1 MKEIKRFENSER
13 LVKLTHNESDNTY
26 CVAIFVEGGKSK
38 SEIYKSLFWAER
50 RFVEYKNNPLES
62 LKIK

>member
-13 LVKLTHNESDNTY
+13 LIMLTQNENDNTY
-26 CVAIFVEGGKSK
+26 TVSILTEGGKSK

-50 RFVEYKNNPLES
+50 KVLDYKNNPLAS

>member
-13 LVKLTHNESDNTY
+13 LVRLTYNESSNTY
-26 CVAIFVEGGKSK
+26 TVTIFVDDGKNK
-38 SEIYKSLFWAER
+38 SETYKSFFWAER
-50 RFVEYKNNPLES
+50 KFLDYKNNPLEI

>member
-1 MKEIKRFENSER
+1 MKELKRFENSER
-13 LVKLTHNESDNTY
+13 LVRLTYNESDNTY
-26 CVAIFVEGGKSK
+26 TVSILTEGGKSK

-50 RFVEYKNNPLES
+50 KFLDYKSNPLES

>member
-13 LVKLTHNESDNTY
+13 LVRLTHNEINNTY
-26 CVAIFVEGGKSK
+26 TVAILTEGGKSK

-50 RFVEYKNNPLES
+50 RFLDYKNNPLES
-62 LKIK
+62 LRIK

>member
-13 LVKLTHNESDNTY
+13 LVRLTYNEINNIYTVS
-26 CVAIFVEGGKSK
+26 IFAEGGKSK
-38 SEIYKSLFWAER
+38 SEIYKSLSWAER
-50 RFVEYKNNPLES
+50 KFLDYKNAPLET